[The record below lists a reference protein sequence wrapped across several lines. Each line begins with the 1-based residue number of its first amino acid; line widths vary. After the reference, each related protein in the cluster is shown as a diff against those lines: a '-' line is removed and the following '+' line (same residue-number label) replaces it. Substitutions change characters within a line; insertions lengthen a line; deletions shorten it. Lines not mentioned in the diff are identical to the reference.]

1 MFFFEYLCAFQ
12 SQFATSYSTTTTYSI
27 GSIIP
32 HFRVKNL
39 FFVNLTVVDH
49 YPVIKLVPLDL

>member
-1 MFFFEYLCAFQ
+1 MHFKVNLLPLIPQRQPIQ
-12 SQFATSYSTTTTYSI
+12 SEN
-27 GSIIP
+27 IIP

-39 FFVNLTVVDH
+39 FFVNLTAVDH